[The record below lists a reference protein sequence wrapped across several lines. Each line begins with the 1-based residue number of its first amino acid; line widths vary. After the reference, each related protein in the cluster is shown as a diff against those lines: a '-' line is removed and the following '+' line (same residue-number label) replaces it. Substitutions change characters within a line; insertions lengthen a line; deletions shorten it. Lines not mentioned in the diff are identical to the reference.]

1 MRLFLAALTVGAAGI
16 AYVHTQQASVPAAET
31 HAQVGRPLF
40 DWQSADDTLKAAAT
54 DGARPLE
61 EPPLVVR
68 DTINH
73 ARAEVTSVLDEFVRV
88 NGASNTVP
96 APADIAPQS
105 PTDALSSTSENA
117 ASDAVA
123 DANDSEELIP
133 FASSD
138 SPSTGETAE
147 TSPADATVATNQP
160 PTDLVP
166 TKEPEPA
173 SEIAATKSEA
183 APPSNGASG
192 PTLGKPSIS
201 EATMLTKKPTS
212 VADPNRSTREPALTV
227 KQPAASGPRTK
238 TELLPGSKA
247 PPKAPLVDPEWKLI
261 GRTSRGVPMHSRRY
275 GRQGTRTLIIAG
287 LDGLDVVAT
296 RWNDE
301 LSEALL
307 RRTDLLQNN
316 EILIVRAGN
325 PEGLSSRIATNMNG
339 VMINRNF
346 PSRRYQLMPD
356 RSTGTGPGSE
366 SETKAIMDV
375 LYSFRPRRVI
385 HLASTS
391 GRSTVLYNRAA
402 RDLSDELESQFK
414 LHVQPLD
421 VEQVP
426 GSLEDFAD
434 GTLDAAVVSLKLNTS
449 TDWQAAWKKNA
460 GTVITAINGQ
470 NPEKLVAVS
479 TEQSALSLEPTGSP
493 IPNIEEEPAPEP
505 KRRRGYEELPPPP
518 R

>member
-1 MRLFLAALTVGAAGI
+1 MRLFLAVLTVGAAGI
-16 AYVHTQQASVPAAET
+16 AYVHTQQASVPAAEI
-31 HAQVGRPLF
+31 HVNARRPLF
-40 DWQSADDTLKAAAT
+40 DWQSADDTLKAAST
-54 DGARPLE
+54 DAARQLE

-96 APADIAPQS
+96 APADIATQPSADTSS
-105 PTDALSSTSENA
+105 PTPEHTTPQ
-117 ASDAVA
+117 AVA
-123 DANDSEELIP
+123 NANDSDELIP

-138 SPSTGETAE
+138 SPSSNESSETV
-147 TSPADATVATNQP
+147 PADATVATNQP
-160 PTDLVP
+160 PTDLDP
-166 TKEPEPA
+166 TKELEPA
-173 SEIAATKSEA
+173 SDAVVAKPAPATE
-183 APPSNGASG
+183 SNSPVG

-201 EATMLTKKPTS
+201 EATMLTKKSSTG
-212 VADPNRSTREPALTV
+212 ADPNRSTREPTVAV
-227 KQPAASGPRTK
+227 KQPASNTPRTK

-247 PPKAPLVDPEWKLI
+247 PPKAALVDPEWKLI

-287 LDGLDVVAT
+287 LDGLDVVGT

-301 LSEALL
+301 LSEVLL

-366 SETKAIMDV
+366 AETKAIMDV

-385 HLASTS
+385 HLSSIS

-402 RDLSDELESQFK
+402 RDLGDELEKQFK

-434 GTLDAAVVSLKLNTS
+434 GTLDAAVISLKLS
-449 TDWQAAWKKNA
+449 SSPDWQSAWKKHVGA
-460 GTVITAINGQ
+460 VITAINGQ
-470 NPEKLVAVS
+470 NPEKLVSVS
-479 TEQSALSLEPTGSP
+479 TEQAALSLEPTGSP